1 MLLYP
6 IDNQFAHFFA
16 GAIHDG
22 SAFVHCVVAAA
33 VDSIV
38 IRHDAEL
45 LGRRQRLAFEF
56 QILNPLS
63 ERLGEIYVIGRLPP
77 CQSCSRERADRLT
90 RRGFFPARIR
100 ENTVRNAPEPPAA
113 AGRSAPK

>member
-1 MLLYP
+1 VLLYP

-38 IRHDAEL
+38 IPHHAQPLR
-45 LGRRQRLAFEF
+45 RRQRLAFEF
-56 QILNPLS
+56 EILNALTVWP
-63 ERLGEIYVIGRLPP
+63 GEIDVVSYSLGHVEVI
-77 CQSCSRERADRLT
+77 
-90 RRGFFPARIR
+90 
-100 ENTVRNAPEPPAA
+100 
-113 AGRSAPK
+113 AGHMLID